1 MKKRKKKQY
10 NELVL
15 QLEHRTITPLVM
27 YVTSGMRCDHLS
39 EIISEE
45 RKEDYAFIASWVRR
59 NISFTLAS
67 SLCTC
72 LRRSRSGCDTSNT
85 FSENSLS
92 STCEVS
98 EVTSN
103 VDATLPFF
111 WVSCFIYTACHYCVE
126 CNIVMKKIW

>member
-15 QLEHRTITPLVM
+15 QLEHRTIAPLVM

-72 LRRSRSGCDTSNT
+72 LRGSRSVCDTSNT

-111 WVSCFIYTACHYCVE
+111 
-126 CNIVMKKIW
+126 